1 MVAVSTSPRGRCV
14 RLGEDETLPEDL
26 PPAEDQG
33 GDQAGDQTGDQ
44 SGADPEGQAEPGA
57 PASTEPEHDES
68 GLDLARSIARGL
80 AGRTPTRSTR
90 RGGSQGTGAAARRWR
105 AVRDAENSGAHP
117 DDRDPQTMDSTL
129 GRFVREQGWETELRV
144 HGVFS
149 RWEAIVGRD
158 VAQHVTPESYADGR
172 LGVRTDSTAWATQ
185 MRLLAPDIL
194 RRLNEVLGD
203 ETVVVIDVEGP
214 RGPSWKR
221 GRLRVKG
228 RGPRD
233 TYG

>member
-1 MVAVSTSPRGRCV
+1 MTT
-14 RLGEDETLPEDL
+14 EDPFPGQDRDDAASPEDPAAAE
-26 PPAEDQG
+26 PPATTG
-33 GDQAGDQTGDQ
+33 PAASQA
-44 SGADPEGQAEPGA
+44 AEA
-57 PASTEPEHDES
+57 AAHDES
-68 GLDLARSIARGL
+68 GLDLARTIARGL
-80 AGRTPTRSTR
+80 AGKTPKKSTR
-90 RGGSQGTGAAARRWR
+90 QSPARTDAARRWR
-105 AVRDAENSGAHP
+105 TAREGRASGAHP

-129 GRFVREQGWETELRV
+129 GRFVRDQGWETELRV

-158 VAQHVTPESYADGR
+158 VGQHVTPESYADGQ
-172 LGVRTDSTAWATQ
+172 LVVRTDSTAWATQ
-185 MRLLAPDIL
+185 MKLLAPDVV
-194 RRLNEVLGD
+194 RRLNEVLG
-203 ETVVVIDVEGP
+203 EGTVQAIVVEAP